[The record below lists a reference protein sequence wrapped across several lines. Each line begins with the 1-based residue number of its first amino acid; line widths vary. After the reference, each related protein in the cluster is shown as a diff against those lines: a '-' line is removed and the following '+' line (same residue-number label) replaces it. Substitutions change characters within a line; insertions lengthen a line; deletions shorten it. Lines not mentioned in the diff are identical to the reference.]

1 MVLNKK
7 HAKEECH
14 GYFNV
19 EGTSISYNLLNDK
32 VMEFAKEE
40 NYFGIEG
47 FDEVLKV
54 VEWDREHD
62 PRGSNE
68 YEPFDYRTLNDCS
81 E

>member
-1 MVLNKK
+1 M
-7 HAKEECH
+7 
-14 GYFNV
+14 
-19 EGTSISYNLLNDK
+19 LNDK

-54 VEWDREHD
+54 VEWDRVHD